1 MSLKNP
7 WMYFEQGLAL
17 LARPP
22 SRRSRV
28 PEMLQS
34 EISECGAACLGMI
47 LGYFGRWVPMSE
59 LRNVCSVGRD
69 GVSAGKL
76 VRVARQ
82 LGLFAKGFSV
92 PVRSLGE
99 LPFPQILFWNFNHF
113 VVLER
118 LDEKWATLIDPA
130 FGRRKIPRENLERLY
145 SGVTLSFA
153 PSETFTRAGD
163 PPSALREM
171 KSAAVGLGP
180 MLGTISIVSLA
191 IALIIVM
198 IPAFSSIF
206 IDYVLIRQ
214 GIVDWRLEFIFGI
227 ALLGLV
233 LIPAIAL
240 QRQGILRLQT
250 RLSLDLATR
259 IMTRLFTLPTAFFYQ
274 RYSGDLGGRV
284 MLADAAASTVSGPLV
299 TMLAA
304 GIQVTI
310 FGLVMI
316 GYSPKLA
323 LITFLLLGCQAI
335 LGGWITT
342 RLSELSRRLAFE
354 RGRYEAQLLQSLA
367 NVEQSRAAGLSDEI
381 TRRTL
386 TRNISLTNAEQ
397 ANAPYGAVI
406 TTAPGAISGVLIA
419 LITAASALE
428 VLGGAFSIGMFVA
441 FNALVMLLISPFNQI
456 VSGIAQVGSSAG
468 SFERIND
475 LLKTEPDPVLV
486 SAAGRSPDYWHIRAE
501 KVGYRYGSAPILENL
516 TFDIPEGSRLG
527 LVGGVGSGKSTLL
540 RILAQLEEPT
550 EGCIFADSLNYR
562 EINRD
567 AFCKAV
573 SFVPQSIEIF
583 EGNILDNITLWN
595 SDISEQDVI
604 EACQKCAL
612 HDDISRRLGGYRSRL
627 RAGGYELSGGQRQ
640 RLGLA
645 RALVRKPKVLLL
657 DEATS
662 ALDKR
667 TEATILEALSTFQGT
682 LIFATHHDHVLQFV
696 DEVIVL
702 EGGRIVRGIPS
713 DAVSS
718 IVIDARQ
725 TVIRQTPPKNY

>member
-1 MSLKNP
+1 MNSENFWVYIERAIDFLRR
-7 WMYFEQGLAL
+7 L
-17 LARPP
+17 LN
-22 SRRSRV
+22 RRSRV

-47 LGYFGRWVPMSE
+47 LGHFGRWVPMSE
-59 LRNVCSVGRD
+59 LRTVCGVGRD

-76 VRVARQ
+76 VRVAQQ
-82 LGLFAKGFSV
+82 LGLFAKGFCV
-92 PVRSLGE
+92 PVSSLGA

-118 LDEKWATLIDPA
+118 LDDKGATLIDPA
-130 FGRRKIPRENLERLY
+130 FGRRKIPQENLEHFY

-153 PSETFTRAGD
+153 PSETFKRAGE

-171 KSAAVGLGP
+171 KEAAIGLGP
-180 MLGTISIVSLA
+180 MLGTISIVSFA

-206 IDYVLIRQ
+206 IDYVLIKQ
-214 GIVDWRLEFIFGI
+214 GIVDWRLEFICGI

-233 LIPAIAL
+233 LIPAISL

-259 IMTRLFTLPTAFFYQ
+259 IMTRLFTLPTAFFSQ

-304 GIQVTI
+304 AIQVAI

-323 LITFLLLGCQAI
+323 LITFCLLGCQAI
-335 LGGWITT
+335 FSGWITT
-342 RLSELSRRLAFE
+342 RLAELSRRLAFE

-367 NVEQSRAAGLSDEI
+367 NIEQSRAAGLSDEI

-406 TTAPGAISGVLIA
+406 TTAPGAISGVLVA
-419 LITAASALE
+419 LITAASAIE
-428 VLGGAFSIGMFVA
+428 VLGGAFSIGTFVA
-441 FNALVMLLISPFNQI
+441 FNALVMLLITPFNQI

-475 LLKTEPDPVLV
+475 LLKAEPDPVMV
-486 SAAGRSPDYWHIRAE
+486 SAAGRSPDRWHLRT
-501 KVGYRYGSAPILENL
+501 ENL
-516 TFDIPEGSRLG
+516 SYRFGSVQVLDNLTLDIPEGSRIG
-527 LVGGVGSGKSTLL
+527 LLGGVGSGKSTLL
-540 RILAQLEEPT
+540 RLLAQLEQPAV
-550 EGCIFADSLNYR
+550 GSIFADKINYR
-562 EINRD
+562 EISRD
-567 AFCKAV
+567 AFCHAV

-583 EGNILDNITLWN
+583 ESTLLDNITLWN

-604 EACQKCAL
+604 DACKKCAL
-612 HDDISRRLGGYRSRL
+612 HDDILRRPGGYRSRL

-657 DEATS
+657 DEVTS
-662 ALDKR
+662 ALDRR
-667 TEATILEALSTFQGT
+667 TEAIVLEALTTFKGT
-682 LIFATHHDHVLQFV
+682 LIFATHHEYVLRFV
-696 DEVIVL
+696 SDVIVL
-702 EGGRIVRGIPS
+702 EGGKIFKNMPS
-713 DAVSS
+713 SVPSTSFKFDP
-718 IVIDARQ
+718 VITRQ
-725 TVIRQTPPKNY
+725 TSSQDYK